1 MDFVP
6 FLILLAINK
15 KVMDW
20 FRVII
25 PDTWEAKVLIPIG
38 WVIGIGLALIF
49 SASPELA
56 GDITIW
62 GDYTLASAGI
72 PLVIVYGIAIG
83 SGAGIIHDA
92 VKPNTPPHDDPTLAL
107 GQVKENVQVLR
118 DGDEPLDGPPTIV

>member
-20 FRVII
+20 FRSIL
-25 PDTWEAKVLIPIG
+25 PDKWEAKVLIPIG

-62 GDYTLASAGI
+62 GEHTLASASI
-72 PLVIVYGIAIG
+72 WLVVVYGLAIG

-92 VKPNTPPHDDPTLAL
+92 VKPTTPPHDDPTLAV
-107 GQVKENVQVLR
+107 GMARENAQVLA
-118 DGDEPLDGPPTIV
+118 DEGEPLDGPPSIT

>member
-20 FRVII
+20 FRSIL
-25 PDTWEAKVLIPIG
+25 PDKWEAKVLIPVGWLIG
-38 WVIGIGLALIF
+38 VGLALLF

-56 GDITIW
+56 SAITIW
-62 GDYTLASAGI
+62 GDNTLANADI
-72 PLVIVYGIAIG
+72 ALVVVYGIAIG

-92 VKPNTPPHDDPTLAL
+92 VKPSTPPHDDIAL
-107 GQVKENVQVLR
+107 
-118 DGDEPLDGPPTIV
+118 DAEPAPVTPGFGEVSILPEEPPAV